1 MEVYLQ
7 GLYFSGEQ
15 FISNNSELGR
25 IVKLGLFWK
34 IKNEGFCSLLV
45 CFLRKGGMSPL
56 LRIRYHGMPLSQVI
70 LSN

>member
-45 CFLRKGGMSPL
+45 CFLRKGEAIQQIL
-56 LRIRYHGMPLSQVI
+56 NKTQQADLIYTKLVI
-70 LSN
+70 